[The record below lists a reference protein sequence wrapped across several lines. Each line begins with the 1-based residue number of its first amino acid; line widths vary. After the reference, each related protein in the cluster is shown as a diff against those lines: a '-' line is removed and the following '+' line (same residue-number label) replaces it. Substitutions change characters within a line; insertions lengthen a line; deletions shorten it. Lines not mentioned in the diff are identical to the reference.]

1 MNLFYRIGY
10 TISRCK
16 YEYTKGRADGFAPD
30 MDVRLRPVMA
40 ELRAGCYVT
49 AIKRHRDIFGS
60 SLKDAKDAVD
70 ALKIKHNL

>member
-10 TISRCK
+10 TIARCK

-30 MDVRLRPVMA
+30 MEVRLRPVMA
-40 ELRAGCYVT
+40 ELRGNHYID
-49 AIKRHRDIFGS
+49 AIKKHRDIFGS

-70 ALKIKHNL
+70 ALKIKHGL

>member
-16 YEYTKGRADGFAPD
+16 YEYNKGRADGFAPE
-30 MDVRLRPVMA
+30 MEVRLRPVMA
-40 ELRAGCYVT
+40 ELRAKHYVT
-49 AIKRHRDIFGS
+49 AIKQHRAIFGS

-70 ALKIKHNL
+70 ALKIKHGL